1 MDTTASS
8 PLWAATCRTFGR
20 VGELRYRLAN
30 RLFGWAVKHKYR
42 PWIRQ
47 IPNALSVLRVW
58 APATSARAIRAYR
71 RRDWQA
77 FALWS
82 SLTLVLIAID
92 ALDGPVAELLDARS
106 RAGAY
111 IDSTMD
117 KFAFLRILRQ
127 LHAQLRTHEQGMEA
141 FLSGLAVSWRTYLDL
156 GLQAA
161 STEASL
167 RGFNNKAHR
176 AGKAKFVVDVTSLV
190 AGYAA
195 MVSPAKHRTK
205 LRRLHRSLIV
215 AAICLAVMSLQARLR
230 SRRSAIRLPASH
242 TAIAILPEQGDKP

>member
-1 MDTTASS
+1 V
-8 PLWAATCRTFGR
+8 GR
-20 VGELRYRLAN
+20 YLPDVRQSWRITLPLAN
-30 RLFGWAVKHKYR
+30 RLFGWAVKHKHL

-47 IPNALSVLRVW
+47 IPNALSMLRVW

-82 SLTLVLIAID
+82 TLTLVLIAID

-127 LHAQLRTHEQGMEA
+127 LHVQLRTHEQGMEA

-167 RGFNNKAHR
+167 RGFNNR
-176 AGKAKFVVDVTSLV
+176 PIGPAKPSSSST
-190 AGYAA
+190 
-195 MVSPAKHRTK
+195 SPAWWQGMPPWCRPPNTEP
-205 LRRLHRSLIV
+205 S
-215 AAICLAVMSLQARLR
+215 SGDY
-230 SRRSAIRLPASH
+230 
-242 TAIAILPEQGDKP
+242 TATL